1 MTHGEKNELILEL
14 KKTTI
19 TVVRTKSSSNPN
31 QKKKKEKNLM
41 SLMEK
46 PFLSFTT
53 NIFNSYFSEQIY
65 SLVHQTKCLRIGN

>member
-31 QKKKKEKNLM
+31 QKKKKNLM

-53 NIFNSYFSEQIY
+53 NIFNSYFSE
-65 SLVHQTKCLRIGN
+65 

>member
-31 QKKKKEKNLM
+31 QKKKKRK
-41 SLMEK
+41 K
-46 PFLSFTT
+46 PHEPHGKTVSFFH
-53 NIFNSYFSEQIY
+53 N
-65 SLVHQTKCLRIGN
+65 